1 MRALVCREFGPP
13 EALEAGELPE
23 PEAKADEVLIQVEA
37 AAASFADS
45 LMIRDLHQ
53 TNTRCPSP
61 RGWKL
66 QAKSSAWARMLAV

>member
-53 TNTRCPSP
+53 NKHTLPFAPGMELS
-61 RGWKL
+61 L
-66 QAKSSAWARMLAV
+66 IHI